1 MIGIVYLMFR
11 VYDIVK
17 NVIEMMGNFKFFD
30 DYVGENENSYD

>member
-1 MIGIVYLMFR
+1 MTGTVYLMFR

-30 DYVGENENSYD
+30 YVGENENSYD